1 MTTATERAIGQLEGK
16 LDALIRA
23 VDASSADSKQYR
35 ARIYAEM
42 EKVREASATSQRE
55 IADLTK
61 QMEAAAPVISEI
73 NRWRE
78 RFTGMLM
85 LIGALSAAFG
95 GGVVILWKWVAA
107 KLGMQ

>member
-1 MTTATERAIGQLEGK
+1 MTTNTDRAIGQLEGK
-16 LDALIRA
+16 LDALIKA
-23 VDASSADSKQYR
+23 VESSAEDSKQYR
-35 ARIYAEM
+35 ARIYAEL
-42 EKVREASATSQRE
+42 EKVRETSAVGQRE
-55 IADLTK
+55 IADLKK

-107 KLGMQ
+107 KLGL

>member
-1 MTTATERAIGQLEGK
+1 MTTNTERAIGVLEGK
-16 LDALIRA
+16 LDALIKA
-23 VDASSADSKQYR
+23 VEAGAEDSKLYR
-35 ARIYAEM
+35 ARIYSEL
-42 EKVREASATSQRE
+42 EKVREAAADSQRK
-55 IADLTK
+55 IDDLQK
-61 QMEAAAPVISEI
+61 QMETAAPVISEI

-107 KLGMQ
+107 KMGL